1 MSLHILSQGLA
12 DHDIVTTR
20 HMLIIHVYY
29 CGLVI
34 IQRLKGFTFKAMIYA
49 IAVHITYIKTLDFN
63 WHTSTL
69 IQPKERSAGNI
80 NIEGRAK
87 NDHLSEV
94 HFNFEREKGKSKQTS
109 DLQSTIITFWVVPY
123 TFLSVAISESL
134 VTLLFTFFL
143 ISIRLIS

>member
-12 DHDIVTTR
+12 DHDMVTTR
-20 HMLIIHVYY
+20 HLLITHVYHCGLII
-29 CGLVI
+29 
-34 IQRLKGFTFKAMIYA
+34 IQMLKGFTSKAMIYA
-49 IAVHITYIKTLDFN
+49 IAVHITYIKSLDFN
-63 WHTSTL
+63 WQTSTL

-87 NDHLSEV
+87 NDDLSEV

>member
-20 HMLIIHVYY
+20 HMLITHVYH

-34 IQRLKGFTFKAMIYA
+34 IQMLKGFTSKAMIYA

-63 WHTSTL
+63 WQTSTL
-69 IQPKERSAGNI
+69 IQPKERSAGII

-87 NDHLSEV
+87 NDNFSEV
-94 HFNFEREKGKSKQTS
+94 HSNFEIEKGKSKQTS
-109 DLQSTIITFWVVPY
+109 DLQSTITTFCVVPY
-123 TFLSVAISESL
+123 IFLSVAIGANL
-134 VTLLFTFFL
+134 C
-143 ISIRLIS
+143 